1 MEENAAVTPDEV
13 VTDTI
18 TNLFTYANYFLV
30 AALVVLLT
38 YMTIRD
44 FKKKQ
49 REKKLAQEHVK
60 HTTISLI
67 TKRKKKN
74 YKS

>member
-1 MEENAAVTPDEV
+1 MEEKAVVTPDEV

-44 FKKKQ
+44 FKQKQ
-49 REKKLAQEHVK
+49 REKKLAQEREAYNNQFDNEEEK
-60 HTTISLI
+60 AEL
-67 TKRKKKN
+67 
-74 YKS
+74 

>member
-1 MEENAAVTPDEV
+1 MEEKAVVTPDEV

-30 AALVVLLT
+30 VALVVLLT

-49 REKKLAQEHVK
+49 REKKLAQEREAYNNQFDNEEEK
-60 HTTISLI
+60 ES
-67 TKRKKKN
+67 N
-74 YKS
+74 

>member
-30 AALVVLLT
+30 AVLVVLLT

-49 REKKLAQEHVK
+49 REKKLAQEREAYNNQFDNEEEK
-60 HTTISLI
+60 EEL
-67 TKRKKKN
+67 
-74 YKS
+74 

>member
-1 MEENAAVTPDEV
+1 MEDKAVVTPDEV

-30 AALVVLLT
+30 VALVVLLT

-49 REKKLAQEHVK
+49 REKKLAQ
-60 HTTISLI
+60 
-67 TKRKKKN
+67 KREAYNNHFDNEDEKEEL
-74 YKS
+74 

>member
-49 REKKLAQEHVK
+49 REKKLAQEREAYNNQFDNEDEK
-60 HTTISLI
+60 EEL
-67 TKRKKKN
+67 
-74 YKS
+74 